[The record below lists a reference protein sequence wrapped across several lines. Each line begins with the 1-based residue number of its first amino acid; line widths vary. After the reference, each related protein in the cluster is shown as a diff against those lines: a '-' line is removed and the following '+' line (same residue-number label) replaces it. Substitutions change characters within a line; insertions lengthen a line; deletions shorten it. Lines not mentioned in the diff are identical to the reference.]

1 MGIYVLISEESLVRC
16 PQAKCRA
23 FRPGFPAPAL
33 LIELLEY
40 MPSDATKRTRRV
52 LPIESLP
59 LPIVVSGGQV
69 IEPETGT
76 EEKYAVDVTVEWID
90 WENDRR
96 QVKFNRWLSRNEYN
110 EIRPQYEERVGWFWK
125 AGYSQLTYREQQEI
139 CDACLLQIPDAWHCH
154 PRLFGYPDIPYLR
167 KTVAELFEA
176 PPDAVRVKVEALL
189 RDFSSALEK
198 HAVGDRETSKAAK
211 HEQRARLVSDEI
223 IRRGGKIIVGE
234 MPPPAPIAPIADLIL
249 DGLFSSS
256 EEEEWFSRERLEHLV
271 GWLEKLLEIMSEMRK
286 KSKPSKAMGYLYEVM
301 DTYAAVCRQA
311 LKYGLEICVSW

>member
-1 MGIYVLISEESLVRC
+1 MGIYVVIREESLVRC

-33 LIELLEY
+33 LIEPLKY
-40 MPSDATKRTRRV
+40 MPSEATKRTRRV

-59 LPIVVSGGQV
+59 LPMVVSEGQV

-76 EEKYAVDVTVEWID
+76 EEQYAVDVTVEWVD

-96 QVKFNRWLSRNEYN
+96 QIEFNRWLSRNEYN
-110 EIRPQYEERVGWFWK
+110 EIRPQYEERVGWFWRP
-125 AGYSQLTYREQQEI
+125 GSSQLTDREQQEI
-139 CDACLLQIPDAWHCH
+139 CDACPLQIPDAWHCH

-167 KTVAELFEA
+167 EAVAELFEV
-176 PPDAVRVKVEALL
+176 PPDAVHVKVESLL
-189 RDFSSALEK
+189 RNFSSVLQK
-198 HAVGDRETSKAAK
+198 HAVGGRETSKAAE

-234 MPPPAPIAPIADLIL
+234 MPPPAQAALIADLIL

-256 EEEEWFSRERLEHLV
+256 EEEKWFSRERLEHLV
-271 GWLEKLLEIMSEMRK
+271 GWLEKLLEIMSDMRRL
-286 KSKPSKAMGYLYEVM
+286 P
-301 DTYAAVCRQA
+301 CQ
-311 LKYGLEICVSW
+311 